1 MEECAIPANHD
12 FVPMDVGNS
21 EPDRARVEIAHDE
34 TREEPRPG
42 LHQEAQIVLFIQA
55 GEYYSG
61 AAERYVSV
69 VCTGKSLSGHCV
81 PIVAQRHRSEPSA

>member
-34 TREEPRPG
+34 TREQPRPG
-42 LHQEAQIVLFIQA
+42 LHQEAQIVLGYGRSTDLA
-55 GEYYSG
+55 LPASG
-61 AAERYVSV
+61 SRR
-69 VCTGKSLSGHCV
+69 SLSVRQSVTLQV
-81 PIVAQRHRSEPSA
+81 PGP

>member
-34 TREEPRPG
+34 TREELRPG
-42 LHQEAQIVLFIQA
+42 LHQEAQIVL
-55 GEYYSG
+55 
-61 AAERYVSV
+61 
-69 VCTGKSLSGHCV
+69 
-81 PIVAQRHRSEPSA
+81 

>member
-34 TREEPRPG
+34 TRQEPPPG
-42 LHQEAQIVLFIQA
+42 LRQEAQNVLHLL
-55 GEYYSG
+55 YYYRKEISTR
-61 AAERYVSV
+61 EVS
-69 VCTGKSLSGHCV
+69 SN
-81 PIVAQRHRSEPSA
+81 I